1 MCVVSWLTGL
11 TETLILVPPGG
22 GGLSSPSQPVT
33 GGFLCVHP
41 IDAQRCAGGVGTS
54 GISHSGIRSSTLEG
68 VMVMFG
74 TFKLFFFRRH
84 EKNDLRVFLLVMV
97 LAVLLVIVPV
107 DDATNVDDVDVV
119 VGGLTLL
126 VSTKCFS
133 APPLIVRSL

>member
-1 MCVVSWLTGL
+1 M
-11 TETLILVPPGG
+11 
-22 GGLSSPSQPVT
+22 
-33 GGFLCVHP
+33 
-41 IDAQRCAGGVGTS
+41 VGRWV
-54 GISHSGIRSSTLEG
+54 GKRWR
-68 VMVMFG
+68 
-74 TFKLFFFRRH
+74 KYH

-133 APPLIVRSL
+133 APPL